1 MRERG
6 SSGPVIVY
14 QPANRRR
21 TILALIVLTAVTI
34 ITLDVRGSGPISA
47 LRGGAHD
54 VVNPI
59 AGAFDAVFSPVGD
72 WIDGVTS
79 AASLKDENAQLRR
92 RLEAARGQ
100 DAAARAATQENKDLK
115 KLLDLPFVQNADAI
129 AAQVVEG
136 APSNFEFTVQI
147 GKGETDGVGVDMP
160 VVTGAGLVG
169 RVLAVSRDRAT
180 VLLVK
185 DPRSGVGVRIEKSS
199 TPGVVKGRGD
209 SDTLRVDFVDPNAD
223 VTKGEVV
230 YTSGQQN
237 SPFPA
242 AIPIGTVSKV
252 AKAHGDLQ
260 QDVLVKPLVDFSH
273 LDYVKVLRPPP
284 GR

>member
-1 MRERG
+1 MHAHQR
-6 SSGPVIVY
+6 P
-14 QPANRRR
+14 RRVE
-21 TILALIVLTAVTI
+21 LIVEHHGIDRLQ
-34 ITLDVRGSGPISA
+34 A
-47 LRGGAHD
+47 LRR
-54 VVNPI
+54 
-59 AGAFDAVFSPVGD
+59 
-72 WIDGVTS
+72 
-79 AASLKDENAQLRR
+79 LAQWT
-92 RLEAARGQ
+92 RGQ
-100 DAAARAATQENKDLK
+100 QAAARAATQENKDLK
-115 KLLDLPFVQNADAI
+115 KLLNLPFVENADAI

-147 GKGETDGVGVDMP
+147 GKGESDGVGVDMP

-180 VLLVK
+180 VLLIK
-185 DPRSGVGVRIEKSS
+185 DPQSGVGVRIEKSS
-199 TPGVVKGRGD
+199 TPGVAKGRGD
-209 SDTLRVDFVDPNAD
+209 SETLRVDFVDPNAD

-237 SPFPA
+237 SSFPA

-252 AKAHGDLQ
+252 TKAHGDLQ

>member
-1 MRERG
+1 
-6 SSGPVIVY
+6 VVVY
-14 QPANRRR
+14 QPGNRRR
-21 TILALIVLTAVTI
+21 TILALIVLTAVTL

-59 AGAFDAVFSPVGD
+59 AGASDTVFSPVGD

-92 RLEAARGQ
+92 RLDTARGQ
-100 DAAARAATQENKDLK
+100 QAAARAATQENKDLK
-115 KLLDLPFVQNADAI
+115 KLLDLPFVENADAI

-147 GKGETDGVGVDMP
+147 GKGESDGVGVDMP

-169 RVLAVSRDRAT
+169 RVLEVSRDRAT

-185 DPRSGVGVRIEKSS
+185 DPRSGVGVRIEGSG

-237 SPFPA
+237 SSVPA

-252 AKAHGDLQ
+252 TKAHGDLQ

>member
-1 MRERG
+1 MRRRG
-6 SSGPVIVY
+6 ASEPVVVY
-14 QPANRRR
+14 QPGNRRR
-21 TILALIVLTAVTI
+21 TILALIVLTAVTL

-59 AGAFDAVFSPVGD
+59 AGAFDTVFSPVGD

-92 RLEAARGQ
+92 RLDATRGQ
-100 DAAARAATQENKDLK
+100 EATARAATQENKELK
-115 KLLDLPFVQNADAI
+115 KLLDLPFLGDADAI

-147 GKGETDGVGVDMP
+147 GKGESDGVGVDMP

-169 RVLAVSRDRAT
+169 RVVAVSRDRAT

-185 DPRSGVGVRIEKSS
+185 DPQSGVGVRIEKSGTS
-199 TPGVVKGRGD
+199 GVVKGRGD

-223 VTKGEVV
+223 VNKGEIV
-230 YTSGQQN
+230 YTSGLQN
-237 SPFPA
+237 SRFPA
-242 AIPIGTVSKV
+242 AIPVGTVSKV
-252 AKAHGDLQ
+252 TKAHGDLQ
-260 QDVLVKPLVDFSH
+260 QDILVKPLVDFSH

>member
-1 MRERG
+1 M
-6 SSGPVIVY
+6 VVY
-14 QPANRRR
+14 QPGNRRR
-21 TILALIVLTAVTI
+21 TILALIVLTAVTL

-59 AGAFDAVFSPVGD
+59 AGAFDTVFSPVGD

-79 AASLKDENAQLRR
+79 AASLKDENARLRR
-92 RLEAARGQ
+92 RLDAARGQ
-100 DAAARAATQENKDLK
+100 EAAARAATQENKDLK
-115 KLLDLPFVQNADAI
+115 KLLDLPFVDNADAI

-147 GKGETDGVGVDMP
+147 GKGESDGVGVDMP

-169 RVLAVSRDRAT
+169 RVLEVSRDRAT

-185 DPRSGVGVRIEKSS
+185 DPQSGVGARIENST
-199 TPGVVKGRGD
+199 TPGIVKGRGD
-209 SDTLRVDFVDPNAD
+209 SDSLRVDFVDPNAD

-252 AKAHGDLQ
+252 TKAHGDLQ

>member
-1 MRERG
+1 
-6 SSGPVIVY
+6 
-14 QPANRRR
+14 
-21 TILALIVLTAVTI
+21 
-34 ITLDVRGSGPISA
+34 

-59 AGAFDAVFSPVGD
+59 AGAFDTVFSPVGD

-79 AASLKDENAQLRR
+79 AASLKHENAQLRR
-92 RLEAARGQ
+92 RLDAARGQ
-100 DAAARAATQENKDLK
+100 EAAARAATQENKDLK
-115 KLLDLPFVQNADAI
+115 KLLDLPFVENADAI

-169 RVLAVSRDRAT
+169 RVLAVSRDRST

-185 DPRSGVGVRIEKSS
+185 DPQSGVGVRIEKSS
-199 TPGVVKGRGD
+199 TPGVAKGRGD

-252 AKAHGDLQ
+252 TKAPGDLQ

-273 LDYVKVLRPPP
+273 LDYVKVLRPPA

>member
-1 MRERG
+1 M
-6 SSGPVIVY
+6 VVY
-14 QPANRRR
+14 QPGNRRR
-21 TILALIVLTAVTI
+21 TILALIVLTAVTL

-59 AGAFDAVFSPVGD
+59 AGAFDTVFSPVGD

-92 RLEAARGQ
+92 RLDTARGQ
-100 DAAARAATQENKDLK
+100 AAAARAATQENKDLK
-115 KLLDLPFVQNADAI
+115 KLLDLPFVGNADAI

-169 RVLAVSRDRAT
+169 RVLEVSRDRAT

-185 DPRSGVGVRIEKSS
+185 DPQSGVGVRIEKSS
-199 TPGVVKGRGD
+199 TSGVVKGRGD
-209 SDTLRVDFVDPNAD
+209 SDTLRVDFVDPNAG

-237 SPFPA
+237 SSFPA

-252 AKAHGDLQ
+252 TKAHGDLQ

>member
-1 MRERG
+1 M
-6 SSGPVIVY
+6 IVY
-14 QPANRRR
+14 QRENRRR
-21 TILALIVLTAVTI
+21 TILALIVLTAVTL

-59 AGAFDAVFSPVGD
+59 AGAFDTVFSPVGD

-79 AASLKDENAQLRR
+79 AASLKDQNAQLRR
-92 RLEAARGQ
+92 RLDAARGQ
-100 DAAARAATQENKDLK
+100 EAAARAATQENKDLK
-115 KLLDLPFVQNADAI
+115 KLLDLPFVENADAI

-147 GKGETDGVGVDMP
+147 GKGESDGVGVDMP

-185 DPRSGVGVRIEKSS
+185 DPESGVGVKIEKSG

-223 VTKGEVV
+223 VTKGEIV
-230 YTSGQQN
+230 YTSGQQS
-237 SPFPA
+237 SPFPG
-242 AIPIGTVSKV
+242 AIPVGTVSKIT
-252 AKAHGDLQ
+252 KAHGDLQ
-260 QDVLVKPLVDFSH
+260 QDVLVKPLVDFSR
-273 LDYVKVLRPPP
+273 LDYVKVLRPPA